1 MPGGNAR
8 HWNNNWEGII
18 RTPDAGNG
26 NQHLALVLVLWEL
39 HHLVLGVSH
48 GLFLS
53 SATRATRRQGPY
65 SSPLLCRKRSL
76 GPPSKHITSAQPG
89 HTHDRATRRAA
100 YFVHCMPTRV
110 RYDGGVAGWCL
121 RYMSSDEILGLP
133 SSTLSIIHFSLME
146 SHGAWLDSSTIGCLG
161 RFQRDSMQAL
171 QRPPVTSPRRWVSGR
186 WQGILTIWSLGV
198 VPEIRLETPISVRH
212 PFIPWITPLAT

>member
-1 MPGGNAR
+1 MASCITSTQLPMPGGNAR

-110 RYDGGVAGWCL
+110 RYDGGWLAGAYVTCPL
-121 RYMSSDEILGLP
+121 TRYLVYRRVPFP
-133 SSTLSIIHFSLME
+133 SSTSALWSRTE
-146 SHGAWLDSSTIGCLG
+146 LG
-161 RFQRDSMQAL
+161 
-171 QRPPVTSPRRWVSGR
+171 
-186 WQGILTIWSLGV
+186 
-198 VPEIRLETPISVRH
+198 
-212 PFIPWITPLAT
+212 